1 MGSDVDFWTDFSQC
15 YSDLYRFAYRLLGRS
30 AAAEDV
36 VQETFLRAARNHAKQ
51 LEGEPARRWLFVVA
65 RNLCVSHLRRAA
77 RHPEVPL
84 DAGPETRSQRP
95 NPAEAVD
102 ASERAG
108 LVENAVAQWPPA
120 MREVVVLRE
129 YEGMDY
135 AQIADIVGCSLGTV
149 KSRLARARGQLRVRL
164 APLLE
169 D

>member
-1 MGSDVDFWTDFSQC
+1 MDFWTDFAQH
-15 YSDLYRFAYRLLGRS
+15 YTDLYRFAYRLLGRS
-30 AAAEDV
+30 TAAEDV
-36 VQETFLRAARNHAKQ
+36 VQETFLRAARNHAKL

-65 RNLCVSHLRRAA
+65 RNLCVSHMRHAA

-84 DAGPETRSQRP
+84 DAGPETRSQWP

-108 LVENAVAQWPPA
+108 FVKDAVAQLPPA

-149 KSRLARARGQLRVRL
+149 KSRLARARAQLRERL
-164 APLLE
+164 EPMLE

>member
-1 MGSDVDFWTDFSQC
+1 MDFWTDFFQH
-15 YSDLYRFAYRLLGRS
+15 YTDVYRFAYRLLGRS
-30 AAAEDV
+30 VAAEDI
-36 VQETFLRAARNHAKQ
+36 VQETFLRAARNHAKH

-65 RNLCVSHLRRAA
+65 RNLCVSHLRHAA

-95 NPAEAVD
+95 NPAEIVD

-108 LVENAVAQWPPA
+108 FVKDAVAQLSPA

-164 APLLE
+164 EPMLE

>member
-1 MGSDVDFWTDFSQC
+1 MDFWTDFSQH

-36 VQETFLRAARNHAKQ
+36 VQETFLRTARNHAKQ

-65 RNLCVSHLRRAA
+65 RNLCVSHMRRVV
-77 RHPEVPL
+77 RHREVPL

-95 NPAEAVD
+95 NPREAV
-102 ASERAG
+102 AAGERAEF
-108 LVENAVAQWPPA
+108 VENAVAQLPPA

-135 AQIADIVGCSLGTV
+135 AQIADIVGCSLGMV
-149 KSRLARARGQLRVRL
+149 KSRLARAREQLRVL
-164 APLLE
+164 LEPLLE